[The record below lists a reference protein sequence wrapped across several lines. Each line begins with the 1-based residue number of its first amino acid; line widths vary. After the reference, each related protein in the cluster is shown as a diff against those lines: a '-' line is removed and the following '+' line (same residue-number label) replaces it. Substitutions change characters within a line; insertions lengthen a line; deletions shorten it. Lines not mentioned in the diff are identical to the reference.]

1 MGFIKRLFLYGI
13 VNILVILSISILM
26 SILGIEPYLR
36 ANGIDYVSLLE
47 FCLLW
52 GMFGSLFSLF
62 TSRIMAKLMMGVKLI
77 DPRTSDMQQAKLVS
91 MVHRLAQQA
100 GLPAMPEVGYYVSD
114 EVNAFATGPTRSRA
128 LVAVSTGLFKSM
140 NWEQI
145 EGVLGHEISHVA
157 NGDMV
162 TMTLIQGIINA
173 IVMFLARVISFF
185 LMNRGRNNSSSS
197 PRNSYLLTH
206 LLEVV
211 LSFFGMIVVNWFS
224 RRREYRA
231 DEGSARIAGRE
242 KMISALQALGGQLEY
257 ADLTEHKSLATLKI
271 SAKPSKLSILFSTH
285 PSLDD
290 RIENLRKKSF

>member
-1 MGFIKRLFLYGI
+1 MNFIKRFFLYGI
-13 VNILVILSISILM
+13 VNILVILTISILM
-26 SILGIEPYLR
+26 RVFGIEPYLR
-36 ANGIDYVSLLE
+36 ANGIDYVSLLQ

-128 LVAVSTGLFKSM
+128 LVAVSTGLVKSM
-140 NWEQI
+140 NWDQI

-162 TMTLIQGIINA
+162 TMTLVQGIINA

-185 LMNRGRNNSSSS
+185 LMNRGRDSNSS

-206 LLEVV
+206 ILEIV
-211 LSFFGMIVVNWFS
+211 LSFLGMIVVNWFS
-224 RRREYRA
+224 RVREYKA
-231 DEGSARIAGRE
+231 DEGSARLAGRD
-242 KMISALQALGGQLEY
+242 KMISALQALGGQIAY

-271 SAKPSKLSILFSTH
+271 SGVPSKLSRLFSTH
-285 PSLDD
+285 PSLED
-290 RIENLRKKSF
+290 RIENLRKKDF